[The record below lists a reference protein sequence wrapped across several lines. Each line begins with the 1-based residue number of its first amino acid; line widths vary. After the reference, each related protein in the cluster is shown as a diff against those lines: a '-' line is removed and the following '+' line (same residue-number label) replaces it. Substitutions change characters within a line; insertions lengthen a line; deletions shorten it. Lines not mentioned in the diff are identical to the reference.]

1 MTTWDEK
8 WALFWCELL
17 KPLIYG
23 EVAGEQSNQFLKHLA
38 EIEVTY
44 PNGKQGRPSVST
56 LRRKLNLYTQGGFNC
71 LARKQRSDKGQS
83 RNVDQLVVD
92 TAVELKKD
100 QPYRSD
106 RVINTMLEERFGV
119 TIPKSTLF
127 RHLKLA
133 GATKIKLDVSR
144 QKVRK
149 RWTRENTNDLWVGDF
164 EEGPYVMVGQEAL
177 PTYLSAFIDCHS
189 RYVVEGRYYLR
200 QSLDILIDSLIR
212 AVSVHGLPGEIYVD
226 NAKVYHSNALR
237 AACFRHNIKLIFRPA
252 GDAAAGG
259 LIERFFLTAQTQ
271 FEAEVRA
278 GQTLTL
284 DELNRGFSAWL
295 EVQYHQDIH
304 SEIKQAP
311 HQCYKDGL
319 SCRRL
324 VDIQEF
330 QKSFMQRVTRVVNL
344 DFSDI
349 RLNNRYYKV
358 DRRLRRDK
366 VEVRFDPFGSL
377 NTVHIYS
384 LRDQS
389 FLGEGKLH
397 QRELGAQPLPEVN
410 QGHAKHSYIEVLVQK
425 HEATLNDQV
434 AGIDYTKINQTK
446 PWPFNAF
453 TQKVAKLM
461 GKESF
466 NEFTAFEM
474 ERLKKIYNLHPS
486 LNEEIV
492 LKAYQQALEKN
503 FMHITVA
510 LKQILKEQ

>member
-71 LARKQRSDKGQS
+71 LARKQRNDKGQS
-83 RNVDQLVVD
+83 RNVDKLVVD
-92 TAVELKKD
+92 TAIELKKD

-133 GATKIKLDVSR
+133 GATKIKLDVSK

-164 EEGPYVMVGQEAL
+164 EEGPYVMVGQEAM

-237 AACFRHNIKLIFRPA
+237 AACFRHNVKLIFRPVR
-252 GDAAAGG
+252 DAPAGG
-259 LIERFFLTAQTQ
+259 LIERLFLTAQTQ

-311 HQCYKDGL
+311 HQSYKDGL
-319 SCRRL
+319 RCRRL

-330 QKSFMQRVTRVVNL
+330 QKSFMQRVTRVVNP

-358 DRRLRRDK
+358 DPRLRRDK

-377 NTVHIYS
+377 GSVHIYS

-397 QRELGAQPLPEVN
+397 QREFGAQALPEVN

-453 TQKVAKLM
+453 TQKLAKLM

-474 ERLKKIYNLHPS
+474 ERLKKMYNLHPS

-510 LKQILKEQ
+510 IKQILKEQ

>member
-1 MTTWDEK
+1 MTTCDEK

-56 LRRKLNLYTQGGFNC
+56 LRRKLNLYTQGGFNS

-83 RNVDQLVVD
+83 RNVDKLVVD
-92 TAVELKKD
+92 AAIELKKD
-100 QPYRSD
+100 QPHRSD
-106 RVINTMLEERFGV
+106 RVINTMLEARFGV

-133 GATKIKLDVSR
+133 GATKIKLNVSK

-164 EEGPYVMVGQEAL
+164 EEGPYVLVGEQVL

-212 AVSVHGLPGEIYVD
+212 AVSVHGVPGEIYVD
-226 NAKVYHSNALR
+226 NAKVYHSQALR
-237 AACFRHNIKLIFRPA
+237 AACYRHNIKLIFRPVR
-252 GDAAAGG
+252 DPAAGG
-259 LIERFFLTAQTQ
+259 LIERLFLTAQNQ
-271 FEAEVRA
+271 FEAEVKA
-278 GQTLTL
+278 GPTLTL
-284 DELNRGFSAWL
+284 DQINRGLTAWL

-304 SEIKQAP
+304 SEVNQTP
-311 HQCYKDGL
+311 HQRYKDGL
-319 SCRRL
+319 RCQRL
-324 VDIQEF
+324 VDIQDF
-330 QKSFMQRVTRVVNL
+330 LKSFLQRVTRVVNR

-349 RLNNRYYKV
+349 KLNNRYYKV
-358 DRRLRRDK
+358 DPRLRRDK
-366 VEVRFDPFGSL
+366 VEVRYDPFGAL
-377 NTVHIYS
+377 DIVHIHS
-384 LRDQS
+384 LHDSS

-397 QRELGAQPLPEVN
+397 NREHGVPALPDAN
-410 QGHAKHSYIEVLVQK
+410 QGHAKYSYIDVLVQE
-425 HEATLNDQV
+425 HETKLNHQV
-434 AGIDYTKINQTK
+434 AGIDYTKIQQNR

-453 TQKVAKLM
+453 AQKLVQLKGM
-461 GKESF
+461 KSITD
-466 NEFTAFEM
+466 FTAFEL
-474 ERLKKIYNLHPS
+474 EKLKKFYNQHPAVTEDI
-486 LNEEIV
+486 LTR
-492 LKAYQQALEKN
+492 AYQKALGNSVSHIIVAIKQLLEEK
-503 FMHITVA
+503 
-510 LKQILKEQ
+510 